1 MSAKLREHSNASG
14 SWWLRTGRRT
24 SGSAIRFD
32 TRIILGYSG
41 RVLALLLGSLLLG
54 SPAPEPTDE
63 SVLYEAE
70 AEREHGV
77 FEPIEIPATP
87 PRPTPPSLPEAL
99 EPPAEQPLPPPALVF
114 DLPPPPPPP
123 TGAGRLVG
131 GSFAIGLGLAA
142 ASVVIVE
149 TARDDGESRFV
160 ATTFIPLGLSSIGIG
175 TYLLVRGAKARA
187 NYNDWRAFTRAD
199 TRPTG
204 EGLIVAGTMSTV
216 IGGVTLV
223 AASVQ
228 ARDPDAFDQLLAPS
242 LFAVAGTG
250 IAVGVGSLTAGLL
263 RRNRYRSWRQSTF
276 LSAVPVVAPMRGGL
290 GFGLVGRF

>member
-1 MSAKLREHSNASG
+1 
-14 SWWLRTGRRT
+14 
-24 SGSAIRFD
+24 
-32 TRIILGYSG
+32 
-41 RVLALLLGSLLLG
+41 VLVRLLACLLLGS
-54 SPAPEPTDE
+54 APEPTGE

-70 AEREHGV
+70 GEREHGE
-77 FEPIEIPATP
+77 FEPIEIPPTP
-87 PRPTPPSLPEAL
+87 PRPAPAPALAPSLT
-99 EPPAEQPLPPPALVF
+99 EPPLPEPPLPAPLLVL

-149 TARDDGESRFV
+149 TARDDGSPNFV

-175 TYLLVRGAKARA
+175 TYLLVRGARARA
-187 NYNDWRAFTRAD
+187 NFDDWRTFTRAD
-199 TRPTG
+199 TRPSG
-204 EGLIVAGTMSTV
+204 EGLLVAGIMSTV

-228 ARDPDAFDQLLAPS
+228 ARDPDAFDQLLVPS
-242 LFAVAGTG
+242 LFTVAGTG

-263 RRNRYRSWRQSTF
+263 RRSRYHSWRQSTF
-276 LSAVPVVAPMRGGL
+276 LSAVPVFAPMRGGL

>member
-1 MSAKLREHSNASG
+1 
-14 SWWLRTGRRT
+14 
-24 SGSAIRFD
+24 
-32 TRIILGYSG
+32 
-41 RVLALLLGSLLLG
+41 LLLGS
-54 SPAPEPTDE
+54 APEPTDE
-63 SVLYEAE
+63 SALYETE
-70 AEREHGV
+70 HELEHGV
-77 FEPIEIPATP
+77 FEPIEIP
-87 PRPTPPSLPEAL
+87 PTPARPPPAPALAPSLPEHPSP
-99 EPPAEQPLPPPALVF
+99 EPAAPTLVL

-123 TGAGRLVG
+123 SGAGRLVG
-131 GSFAIGLGLAA
+131 GSFAVGLGLAA

-149 TARDDGESRFV
+149 TARDDGSPNFV

-187 NYNDWRAFTRAD
+187 NFNDWRAFTRAE

-204 EGLIVAGTMSTV
+204 EGLIVAGIMSTV

-228 ARDPDAFDQLLAPS
+228 ARDPDAFDQPLVPS
-242 LFAVAGTG
+242 LFTVAGTG

-263 RRNRYRSWRQSTF
+263 RRGRYHSWRQSTF
-276 LSAVPVVAPMRGGL
+276 LSAVPVFAPMRGGL

>member
-1 MSAKLREHSNASG
+1 VLG
-14 SWWLRTGRRT
+14 S
-24 SGSAIRFD
+24 
-32 TRIILGYSG
+32 
-41 RVLALLLGSLLLG
+41 LLLGSLLLG
-54 SPAPEPTDE
+54 APPPGPTDE
-63 SVLYEAE
+63 SVIYDPAVES
-70 AEREHGV
+70 EHGI
-77 FEPIEIPATP
+77 FEPIEIPP
-87 PRPTPPSLPEAL
+87 PPARPTPAPAPTLPAAV
-99 EPPAEQPLPPPALVF
+99 EPPSEPPLPTPTLPPI
-114 DLPPPPPPP
+114 LPPPPPPP

-149 TARDDGESRFV
+149 IARDDEASDTRFI
-160 ATTFIPLGLSSIGIG
+160 ATTFVPLGLSSIGIG
-175 TYLLVRGAKARA
+175 TYLLVRGGKARA
-187 NYNDWRAFTRAD
+187 NFNDWRAFTRTD

-216 IGGVTLV
+216 IGGVTLL

-228 ARDPDAFDQLLAPS
+228 ARDPDAFDNLLAPS

-263 RRNRYRSWRQSTF
+263 RRGRYRTWRQSTF
-276 LSAVPVVAPMRGGL
+276 LSSVPVVAPMRGGV